1 MTELQTFAQKVQEV
15 RKLQKDYFACRA
27 PSTLSKCKKL
37 ERELDKEIE
46 QILNPKTM
54 RQESLM

>member
-27 PSTLSKCKKL
+27 PSTLNKCKKL
-37 ERELDKEIE
+37 EKELDKEIE
-46 QILNPKTM
+46 QILNPEKM
-54 RQESLM
+54 RQYRLI